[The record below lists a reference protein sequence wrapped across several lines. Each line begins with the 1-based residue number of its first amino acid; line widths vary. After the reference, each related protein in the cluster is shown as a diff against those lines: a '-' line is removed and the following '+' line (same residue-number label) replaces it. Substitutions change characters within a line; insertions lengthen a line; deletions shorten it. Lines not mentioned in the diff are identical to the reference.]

1 MLVFENA
8 TSASFLSGSPATYV
22 LGQSSF
28 FNNSANV
35 APNKLSGPDDVMPVT
50 GGILVVDTA
59 NTRVVPLPS
68 PPPPVALKT
77 NH

>member
-1 MLVFENA
+1 MFENA

-28 FNNSANV
+28 FNYSANV
-35 APNKLSGPDDVMPVT
+35 APNKLSGPDDLMPVT
-50 GGILVVDTA
+50 GGVLVVDTA
-59 NTRVVPLPS
+59 NSRVVTYSLS
-68 PPPPVALKT
+68 PPLALKT